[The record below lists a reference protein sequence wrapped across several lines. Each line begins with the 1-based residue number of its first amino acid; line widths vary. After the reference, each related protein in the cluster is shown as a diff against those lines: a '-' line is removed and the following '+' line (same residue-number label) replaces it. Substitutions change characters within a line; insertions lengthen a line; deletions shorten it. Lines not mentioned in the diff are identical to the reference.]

1 VCLGFL
7 YLSYDLL
14 DKPRGI
20 LRWLLIVFTHVGVGI
35 VALLVVAP
43 PLLFLLQEIRRAI
56 NRPPNIGN
64 PGDELATIILFTLMI
79 AVLQGMLIA
88 FPHES
93 ETEKRFLWRNCLIG
107 LLFALVF
114 FGIGE
119 YVILHTPLNDVISVI
134 PNFLRF
140 VFIGAVGGGLWHR
153 YGVSIHSLDLSLIA
167 EEEWQTFHVYEI
179 MQGKDEPVSPF
190 FSFAD
195 FFKALLFWGI
205 ILSLATM
212 LWIVATTFVR
222 PEGRNL
228 VFLPWRFV
236 HSRSTSKSDLR

>member
-1 VCLGFL
+1 
-7 YLSYDLL
+7 
-14 DKPRGI
+14 
-20 LRWLLIVFTHVGVGI
+20 
-35 VALLVVAP
+35 
-43 PLLFLLQEIRRAI
+43 
-56 NRPPNIGN
+56 
-64 PGDELATIILFTLMI
+64 
-79 AVLQGMLIA
+79 MLIA

-212 LWIVATTFVR
+212 LWIVANILLLFGLTGGIWSFYLGDLFIAVAPASLICGSSQYMT
-222 PEGRNL
+222 
-228 VFLPWRFV
+228 WKV
-236 HSRSTSKSDLR
+236 HLLGEKQLGVIGAILTLFGFSLGFIEPLILYLTHP